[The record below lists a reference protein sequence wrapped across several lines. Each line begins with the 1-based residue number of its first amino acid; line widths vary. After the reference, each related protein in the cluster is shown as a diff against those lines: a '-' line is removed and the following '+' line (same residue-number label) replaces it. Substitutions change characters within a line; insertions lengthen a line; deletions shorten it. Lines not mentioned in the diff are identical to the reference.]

1 MSKGVHLMT
10 WVTPDVKRRFG
21 AAAQARGFSE
31 SALLRYLV
39 DTAIV
44 GIARTD
50 IEESL
55 AVDPLPKDLRVFI
68 RLRPTDHHLLRARAS
83 ARSLASSAYIALLV
97 RSHLHRLTPL
107 PTAELEGFKAAVSE
121 LGAVGR
127 NLNQIARAAN
137 RGDGLDGQNAAE
149 LRKLYLICVGMRDHF
164 KALMHAN
171 SASWESGYEKTPG

>member
-1 MSKGVHLMT
+1 MNKGVHLMT
-10 WVTPDVKRRFG
+10 WVTPDVKRRFA

-44 GIARTD
+44 GIAGTD
-50 IEESL
+50 AGEL
-55 AVDPLPKDLRVFI
+55 LTVNPLPKDLRVSI

-107 PTAELEGFKAAVSE
+107 PTAELEGFRAAISE

-137 RGDGLDGQNAAE
+137 RGEDSDGLNAAE

-164 KALMHAN
+164 KTLMHAN